1 MDDVTLARFAEL
13 AVDFGANVQ
22 PGQVVSLAGAPG
34 KERLVRAIAE
44 RAYERGA
51 KFVDLAWFDP
61 WIKRARVAY
70 APDDT
75 LEFVPPWLGERIL
88 ALGRERSAAITLSG
102 PVAPGLLDDLDPVRA
117 GRDRLPAIRETGQVV
132 SRRELNWTILPGPTP
147 AWAELVHPDLEPD
160 AALAK
165 LEQQLLHVL
174 RLDEDDPVAAWRAR
188 ADTLVAVATRL
199 TERRFDAL
207 HYTGPGTDFT
217 VGLFQSAQWQA
228 ARFSTAD
235 GIPHMPNLPTE
246 EVFTS
251 PDPTRVDGVVTSS
264 KPLVLIDGT
273 VVRDLVVKFENGRV
287 VQLDSSTAQE
297 TMRTIITRDEGA
309 ARLGEV
315 ALVDREGRIGALDTV
330 FYDTLIDE
338 NAASHIALG
347 RAFPFL
353 APDEEVAGRMNE
365 SDIHIDFMIGRPD
378 LKVTGI
384 TLDGDRVPLLVE
396 GTWQI

>member
-1 MDDVTLARFAEL
+1 MDDATLARFAEL
-13 AVDFGANVQ
+13 AVDFGANLQ
-22 PGQVVSLAGAPG
+22 PGQVVSLSGAPG

-44 RAYERGA
+44 RAYVKGA

-61 WIKRARVAY
+61 WIKRARIAH

-75 LEFVPPWLGERIL
+75 MEYVPPWYGERIL
-88 ALGRERSAAITLSG
+88 AIGRERGAAITLSG
-102 PVAPGLLDDLDPVRA
+102 PVAPGLLDDLDPVRS
-117 GRDRLPAIRETGQVV
+117 GRDRLPAIRETGEVV
-132 SRRELNWTILPGPTP
+132 SRREINWTILPGPTQ
-147 AWAELVHPDLEPD
+147 AWADLVHPDLGADE
-160 AALAK
+160 AMNK
-165 LEQQLLHVL
+165 LEEQLLHVL
-174 RLDEDDPVAAWRAR
+174 RLDEDDPVSAWKTR
-188 ADTLVAVATRL
+188 ADRLVEVAAKL
-199 TERRFDAL
+199 SERRFDAL

-217 VGLFQSAQWQA
+217 VGLFGTAQWQA
-228 ARFSTAD
+228 ARFQTAD

-251 PDPTRVDGVVTSS
+251 PDPARVDGVVAAS

-287 VQLDSSTAQE
+287 VGLDSSTAQE
-297 TMRTIITRDEGA
+297 TMRTIITRDDGA

-330 FYDTLIDE
+330 FYDTLLDE

-353 APDEEVAGRMNE
+353 ADDEETASRMNE
-365 SDIHIDFMIGRPD
+365 SDIHIDFMIGRPE
-378 LKVTGI
+378 LTVTGL
-384 TLDGDRVPLLVE
+384 TAGGERVPVLVD
-396 GTWQI
+396 GNWQI